1 MPSSVASGVDTLAV
15 MDTMPL
21 ASSTSPSRRNTDVSP
36 RLSRVTRTR
45 LSMYSTSNQPRPNGG
60 SHRFL
65 SAHFPI
71 DHGACPGRVCIVF
84 LCMCTSFALPRP
96 CVLLLTVLQQGF
108 SPYHISQHKIFS
120 LTPK

>member
-65 SAHFPI
+65 SAHRQYMVLASYHLPV
-71 DHGACPGRVCIVF
+71 HVH
-84 LCMCTSFALPRP
+84 FAHLP
-96 CVLLLTVLQQGF
+96 
-108 SPYHISQHKIFS
+108 
-120 LTPK
+120 